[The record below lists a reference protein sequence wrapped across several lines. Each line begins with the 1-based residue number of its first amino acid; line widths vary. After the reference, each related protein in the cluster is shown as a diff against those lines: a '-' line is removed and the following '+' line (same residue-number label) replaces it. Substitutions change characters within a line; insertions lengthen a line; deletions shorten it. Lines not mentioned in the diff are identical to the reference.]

1 MWKGRRGQISIFKVL
16 PQTSNRQII
25 WCSKPGEDKKNES
38 FFFFFLAALA
48 KQTPRHTDVWLLS
61 DPSSTQPL
69 TQDQETDPERF
80 FRAGLT
86 QTDVDFNEVGPTDC
100 EHGSYTLQPIPP
112 LIYRINTR
120 ATEVTMHQSRK
131 KKKIHLTLEK
141 DIFREHNSRVVMTA
155 VTITE
160 IQPLLPLALSVRLF
174 TVCFMANK

>member
-1 MWKGRRGQISIFKVL
+1 MCTDNTAMDFYALNFPFTLNLQLEPSNL
-16 PQTSNRQII
+16 PSVWCEREDEGKSASLKSCPRHQTVKSSDAQSQEKTRKMNL
-25 WCSKPGEDKKNES
+25 
-38 FFFFFLAALA
+38 FFFFLAALA

-69 TQDQETDPERF
+69 TQDQETDRERF

-131 KKKIHLTLEK
+131 KKKSSYTRK
-141 DIFREHNSRVVMTA
+141 GYF
-155 VTITE
+155 
-160 IQPLLPLALSVRLF
+160 
-174 TVCFMANK
+174 